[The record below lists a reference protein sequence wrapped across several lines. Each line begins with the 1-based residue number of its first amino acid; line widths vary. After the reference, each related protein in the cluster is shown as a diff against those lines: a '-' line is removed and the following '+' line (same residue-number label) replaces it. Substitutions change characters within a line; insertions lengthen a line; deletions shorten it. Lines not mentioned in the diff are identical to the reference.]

1 MLKYRVR
8 ILESERGW
16 GQKTLGHNYF
26 KTKDEMQKFISEFN
40 DDIVPGPAPD
50 YYIIALEDG
59 YADVPEELTED

>member
-16 GQKTLGHNYF
+16 GQNTLGHHYF
-26 KTKDEMQKFISEFN
+26 KTKEEMQKFIREYNKDMVSGH
-40 DDIVPGPAPD
+40 VPD